1 VIAPPPPF
9 AFNAPV
15 FNLYT
20 SNLSG
25 IEAWTRA
32 NMGARP
38 GICVPETMRFNGN
51 GYQNPGSD
59 SDHRSLCRNAG
70 QAWEHRRIPAA
81 D

>member
-51 GYQNPGSD
+51 GYQNPG
-59 SDHRSLCRNAG
+59 
-70 QAWEHRRIPAA
+70 
-81 D
+81 

>member
-1 VIAPPPPF
+1 MIAPPPPF

-38 GICVPETMRFNGN
+38 ASACRCAH
-51 GYQNPGSD
+51 GYFKIVLESALAVRG
-59 SDHRSLCRNAG
+59 RVM
-70 QAWEHRRIPAA
+70 
-81 D
+81 

>member
-38 GICVPETMRFNGN
+38 GICVPLRPRLFQDRSRISASRPRPRDVTFWRDLVSAWRVSF
-51 GYQNPGSD
+51 PG
-59 SDHRSLCRNAG
+59 
-70 QAWEHRRIPAA
+70 
-81 D
+81 